1 MTPPHDTAL
10 GPGREFDVI
19 RSLVERW
26 GAAAIGIGDD
36 AALVRVPRGE
46 TLLASVDANVEDIHF
61 RRDWLAPE
69 EIGYRAVTAALSDLA
84 AMAARPLGMLI
95 SFTVPESWMA
105 DLGGIADGIGDA
117 ATRYQSPILGGNLAS
132 ALELTITTTVLGA
145 SFAPVMRSGA
155 RPGDFVYVTGQFGGP
170 GATLARL
177 QRNESPGD
185 ARSRLA
191 RPVARLN
198 EARWL
203 ADSGVASAIDV
214 SDGLVADLRHI
225 AAASNVHIE
234 VEGAAIP
241 VFPSASL
248 SDALEGG
255 DEYELAVTSPRALDT
270 EAFAGRF
277 GLALTQIGRVVAGP
291 PAVDVRGAR
300 VADAKGYDHFSR

>member
-1 MTPPHDTAL
+1 MSVSHETAL

-46 TLLASVDANVEDIHF
+46 TLVASVDASVENVHF
-61 RRDWLAPE
+61 RREWLAPE

-84 AMAARPLGMLI
+84 AMAAQPLGMLL

-105 DLGGIADGIGDA
+105 DLAGIADGVGDA
-117 ATRYQSPILGGNLAS
+117 ATRYRSPILGGNLAS
-132 ALELTITTTVLGA
+132 AAELTITTTVLGA
-145 SFAPVMRSGA
+145 AFTPITRSGA

-170 GATLARL
+170 GAALARL
-177 QRNESPGD
+177 QRNEPPGD

-191 RPVARLN
+191 RPVARLD

-203 ADSGVASAIDV
+203 AESGAASAIDV
-214 SDGLVADLRHI
+214 SDGLVADLRHV
-225 AAASNVHIE
+225 AAASNVRIDIHA
-234 VEGAAIP
+234 AAIP
-241 VFPSASL
+241 VFPSADL
-248 SDALEGG
+248 SDALQGG
-255 DEYELAVTSPRALDT
+255 DEYELAITSPRELDT
-270 EAFAGRF
+270 EAFARRF
-277 GLALTQIGRVVAGP
+277 GVPLTQIGRVVAGP
-291 PAVDVRGAR
+291 AGVEVRGAR

>member
-10 GPGREFDVI
+10 GPGREFDII
-19 RSLVERW
+19 RSLVDRW

-84 AMAARPLGMLI
+84 AMAARPLGMLV

-117 ATRYQSPILGGNLAS
+117 ATLYQSPILGGNLAS

-145 SFAPVMRSGA
+145 SFSPVMRSGA

-214 SDGLVADLRHI
+214 SDGLVADLGHI

-234 VEGAAIP
+234 VDGPAIP

-255 DEYELAVTSPRALDT
+255 DEYELAVTSPRPLDT

-291 PAVDVRGAR
+291 PTVDVRGAR

>member
-1 MTPPHDTAL
+1 MSVSHETAL

-46 TLLASVDANVEDIHF
+46 TLVASVDASVENVHF
-61 RRDWLAPE
+61 RREWLAPE

-84 AMAARPLGMLI
+84 AMAAQPLGMLL

-105 DLGGIADGIGDA
+105 DLAGIADGVGDA
-117 ATRYQSPILGGNLAS
+117 ATRYRSPILGGNLAS
-132 ALELTITTTVLGA
+132 AAELTITTTVLGA
-145 SFAPVMRSGA
+145 AFTPITRSGA

-170 GATLARL
+170 GAALARL
-177 QRNESPGD
+177 QRNEPPGD

-191 RPVARLN
+191 RPVARLD

-203 ADSGVASAIDV
+203 AESGAASAIDV
-214 SDGLVADLRHI
+214 SDGLVADLRHV
-225 AAASNVHIE
+225 AAASNVRIDIHA
-234 VEGAAIP
+234 AAIP
-241 VFPSASL
+241 VFPSADL
-248 SDALEGG
+248 SDALQGG
-255 DEYELAVTSPRALDT
+255 DEYELAITSPRELDT
-270 EAFAGRF
+270 EAFARRF
-277 GLALTQIGRVVAGP
+277 GVPLTQIGRVVAGP
-291 PAVDVRGAR
+291 AGVEVRDAR